1 MSANHFSSQ
10 AVRLDRVTARYGAVT
25 ALDNI
30 SLTLPAGEVLA
41 LLGPSG
47 CGKSTLLRSI
57 AGFAAHDGDIYVGD
71 KVISSV
77 KPHHR
82 NIGMVFQDYALFPH
96 MTVAENVGFGLK
108 MRRVARH
115 EIAVQVSETLRLVGL
130 EGFETRMARQLSGG
144 QQQRVAL
151 ARALVVKPAI
161 LLLDEPLSALD
172 KKLREEMRSELK
184 RIQGITKVTT
194 IFVTHDQDEA
204 LGLADRLA
212 LMSRGTVLQ
221 VGTPED
227 VYRHPV
233 SPFVAEFLGAANT
246 RNAICRSA
254 DADSVLLEIPSVGA
268 LRAKCANGKFSVG
281 DRVNVFVRPER
292 ISLLPRDKEGTF
304 PSLPATV
311 AGQIYLGRHTEV
323 TLRLGDGS
331 MWVANI
337 GDDSSST
344 KMEVGANLSI
354 QIEPQHVMVYAAA
367 DH

>member
-1 MSANHFSSQ
+1 MSANQFSSQ
-10 AVRLDRVTARYGAVT
+10 AVRLDRVTARYGAVS

-30 SLTLPAGEVLA
+30 SLTLPAGEILA

-71 KVISSV
+71 RIISSV
-77 KPHHR
+77 RPHQR

-108 MRRVARH
+108 MRKVART
-115 EIAVQVSETLRLVGL
+115 EIAARVFETLRLVGL

-172 KKLREEMRSELK
+172 KKLREEMRFELK

-194 IFVTHDQDEA
+194 VFVTHDQDEA

-212 LMSRGTVLQ
+212 LMYRGTLLQ
-221 VGTPED
+221 IGTPED
-227 VYRHPV
+227 VYRHPA
-233 SPFVAEFLGAANT
+233 SPLVAEFLGAVNT
-246 RNAICRSA
+246 RNAVCRSV
-254 DADSVLLEIPSVGA
+254 DAGSALVEIPGVGA
-268 LRAKCANGKFSVG
+268 LRAKCISGKFSVG
-281 DRVNVFVRPER
+281 DRVNIFVRPER
-292 ISLLPRDKEGTF
+292 ISLVPYDKQGAP
-304 PSLPATV
+304 PSLPATI
-311 AGQIYLGRHTEV
+311 AGQVYLGRHTEV

-331 MWVANI
+331 TWIANI
-337 GDDSSST
+337 GDDSFST
-344 KMEVGANLSI
+344 KMAVGASVAI
-354 QIEPQHVMVYAAA
+354 QIEPQHVMAYVAT